1 MAVGV
6 VPPAEGFEE
15 PVRWALDW
23 GTEKDMYTYIVKTQ
37 REYLSLYIYTHIRIY
52 THIYMYTYIHLR
64 MS

>member
-37 REYLSLYIYTHIRIY
+37 QEYLYIYV
-52 THIYMYTYIHLR
+52 YIPMTPTKLG
-64 MS
+64 